1 MEAEI
6 LRKKPIGIF
15 DSGIGGLTVVKE
27 IISHLPGESIIY
39 LGDTARVPY
48 GIRSRDTVLKYAIE
62 NTLFLKQMGIK
73 LLVVACNTVSAA
85 GLEVLEQIIP
95 TKTVGVLKP
104 GVKAAVG
111 ATRSGRIGIIGT
123 EGTIRSGAYQKEIK
137 QMLPD
142 AKILAEPC
150 PLFVPLVEEGILDGP
165 VADLIIDRYLNGLKR
180 SSIDTLVLGCTHYPL
195 LKKAIADYMGDE
207 VMLIDSAIE
216 TSKTV
221 KKMLLNEGLLNDNAI
236 PERKFYVT
244 DSPERFKQIG
254 RLFLGD
260 AMNGVEQVSLQ
271 ENKEYSI
278 ETLKGGIR

>member
-1 MEAEI
+1 M
-6 LRKKPIGIF
+6 RKKPIGIF
-15 DSGIGGLTVVKE
+15 DSGIGGLTVVRE
-27 IISHLPGESIIY
+27 IINLLPDESIVY

-48 GIRSRDTVLKYAIE
+48 GIRSRETVLKYAIE
-62 NTLFLKQMGIK
+62 NTLFLKQTGVK

-85 GLEVLEQIIP
+85 GLEVLEQFIP
-95 TKTVGVLKP
+95 VKTVGVLKP
-104 GVKAAVG
+104 GVRAAVST
-111 ATRSGRIGIIGT
+111 TRSGRIGIIGT
-123 EGTIRSGAYQKEIK
+123 EGTIRSGAYQREIL
-137 QMLPD
+137 QILPD

-165 VADLIIDRYLNGLKR
+165 ITDLIIDRYLNGLKR
-180 SSIDTLVLGCTHYPL
+180 SAIDTLVLGCTHYPL

-221 KKMLLNEGLLNDNAI
+221 KKILLEEGLLNDDARS
-236 PERKFYVT
+236 ERKFYVT

-260 AMNGVEQVSLQ
+260 IMNGVEQVSLP
-271 ENKEYSI
+271 EKTEFLTEI
-278 ETLKGGIR
+278 LKGGIR